1 MPGAMSANDTS
12 LPTVA
17 ELNRDVIAA
26 LPAEIAEVL
35 MPMVRFRPAAGRL
48 IAIFP
53 NQIWL
58 DVFREHAVKA
68 IEPLLRA
75 RGLQLHTV
83 CRQQAT
89 TRAVGEAHVFE
100 SFLPDPGNELALAAC
115 RRAVAA
121 PGLEHNPLYLHG
133 PEGCGK
139 SHLLAAIAAEYRLA
153 VGDEGVLELNGP
165 DFVARDAHDLADRGG
180 SGLRTKVEEA
190 AAILFDQV
198 EALASRQLAQ
208 EELFHLINAC
218 LDRGQQLVFAGRAPS
233 RKLVGIEDRLATRL
247 SWGLAVGIETPHTET
262 RCALLRRLSG
272 PAADGIEA
280 AELASMVDTF
290 APDMHQVVRL
300 AERLIEGERPGR
312 SDDVASFDRIL
323 QVIADRYDIRPG
335 DIAGKRRHRQIAH
348 ARQMALLMGRR
359 LTGHSLV
366 ALGGMVGGRD
376 HSTVLYGIRQAESRL
391 KDDPQLARD
400 LSEMTQQ
407 VLAKPATAK
416 NTT

>member
-1 MPGAMSANDTS
+1 MPDAMSALDS
-12 LPTVA
+12 PLPAAVDLA
-17 ELNRDVIAA
+17 REIQAA
-26 LPAEIAEVL
+26 LPAEISEVL
-35 MPMVRFRPAAGRL
+35 MPVMRLRPAAGRL
-48 IAIFP
+48 VVIFP

-58 DVFREHAVKA
+58 EAFREHALKA
-68 IEPLLRA
+68 TEQLLLA
-75 RGLQLHTV
+75 RGLSLHLV
-83 CRQQAT
+83 CRQEAA
-89 TRAVGEAHVFE
+89 TRATGEEHLFAT
-100 SFLPDPGNELALAAC
+100 FLEDPGNQLALAAC

-153 VGDEGVLELNGP
+153 VGDSGVLELNGP
-165 DFVARDAHDLADRGG
+165 DFVARDAHDLADRGR
-180 SGLRTKVEEA
+180 SNLRIRVEEA

-208 EELFHLINAC
+208 EELFHLINSC
-218 LDRGQQLVFAGRAPS
+218 LDRGQQLVFAGRASS

-280 AELASMVDTF
+280 AELARMVDTF
-290 APDMHQVVRL
+290 APDMHTVVRL

-312 SDDVASFDRIL
+312 SDQLASFDRIL
-323 QVIADRYDIRPG
+323 KVIADRYDLRPG
-335 DIAGKRRHRQIAH
+335 DIASKRRHRQIAH

-359 LTGHSLV
+359 LTAHSLV

-376 HSTVLYGIRQAESRL
+376 HSTVLYGIRQAESRI
-391 KDDPQLARD
+391 KDDPQLARE

-407 VLAKPATAK
+407 VLARPANAT
-416 NTT
+416 

>member
-1 MPGAMSANDTS
+1 MSSDAS
-12 LPTVA
+12 LPAVA
-17 ELNRDVIAA
+17 DLAREIQAA
-26 LPAEIAEVL
+26 LPIEIADVM
-35 MPMVRFRPAAGRL
+35 MPIMRLRPAAGRL
-48 IAIFP
+48 VVIFP

-58 DVFREHAVKA
+58 DAFREHAFA
-68 IEPLLRA
+68 ITQSLIA
-75 RGLQLHTV
+75 DRGLSLHLV
-83 CRQQAT
+83 CRQEAA
-89 TRAVGEAHVFE
+89 TRAVGEVHLFTT
-100 SFLPDPGNELALAAC
+100 FLDDPGNQLALAAC
-115 RRAVAA
+115 RRAVVA

-153 VGDEGVLELNGP
+153 VGDSGVVELNGP
-165 DFVARDAHDLADRGG
+165 DFVARDAHDLADRGR
-180 SGLRTKVEEA
+180 SALRSRVEEA

-208 EELFHLINAC
+208 EELFHLINSC
-218 LDRGQQLVFAGRAPS
+218 LDRGQQLVFAGRAPT
-233 RKLVGIEDRLATRL
+233 RKLIGIEDRLATRL

-262 RCALLRRLSG
+262 RCALLRQLSG

-280 AELASMVDTF
+280 AELARMVDTF

-300 AERLIEGERPGR
+300 AERLTDGERPGR
-312 SDDVASFDRIL
+312 NDEVASFDRIL
-323 QVIADRYDIRPG
+323 TVIAERYDLRPG

-376 HSTVLYGIRQAESRL
+376 HSTVLYGIRQAESRI
-391 KDDPQLARD
+391 KDDPQLARE

-407 VLAKPATAK
+407 VLAKPA